1 MKTFGIYIL
10 YPPLVDLRREGL
22 GRYLAHLL
30 KGVAEHKDVH
40 MVILCPSW
48 FPEQLASLLEAEG
61 VPTERL
67 QIVSPGRQPV
77 SIRIRHALTK
87 MLQSKKTG
95 KQTSWK
101 DWLKK
106 RYEKHI
112 QWVARRA
119 VTTTSL
125 THIVLMSLGLAIFY
139 LVLLPIALVAGIL
152 LLVIR
157 ILSQSVRWL
166 WTRSGLQTVSQKL
179 YHAIISP
186 MHNQW
191 VVQLYDHI
199 TVAEAKRCEKVAN
212 RMKQVRAWYCPT
224 AFWPAFNRLKAARV
238 MCVPDVVL
246 TEFPTQFDGR
256 LQRVFCDIE
265 EAIQSG
271 EHFITYSEN
280 VKRRTLVERYNVD
293 PKQVSVIRHA
303 PQKLDKHVTIENG
316 EYTEETSRAYCKDV
330 LRKLLQRN
338 ESPYLS
344 GFQNADMK
352 FFFYASQF
360 RPNKNILSLL
370 KAFKYLQRERYCSHK
385 LILTGNR
392 SVLPYIDDYIR
403 TNELERDILCLHGL
417 SVVELAALYK
427 LADLAVNPSLSEG
440 GAPFTFNEG
449 LSVGTPVVTA
459 RIPVTEEMVQDSVM
473 DEIMYF
479 NPLNW
484 RELAD
489 RMEWGINNREQLLK
503 EELRVYE
510 RLNQRTWAD
519 VVEEHIKVFDL
530 AAELHESR
538 RKR

>member
-30 KGVAEHKDVH
+30 KGGAEHKDVH

-48 FPEQLASLLEAEG
+48 FPEQMESLLEAEG
-61 VPTERL
+61 VPSERL

-77 SIRIRHALTK
+77 AIRIRNSLSK
-87 MLQSKKTG
+87 VLQLRGKKG
-95 KQTSWK
+95 TSVRG
-101 DWLKK
+101 WLSRIKSD
-106 RYEKHI
+106 HTD
-112 QWVARRA
+112 WVARQA
-119 VTTTSL
+119 VTTTSFAWLVTLAFGL
-125 THIVLMSLGLAIFY
+125 TFLY
-139 LVLLPIALVAGIL
+139 LLLLPFVLVGGTCLFLIK
-152 LLVIR
+152 LVYR
-157 ILSQSVRWL
+157 GLKWL
-166 WTRSGLQTVSQKL
+166 WLKSGLQTAATKF
-179 YHAIISP
+179 YNAIISP
-186 MHNQW
+186 MHNEY
-191 VVQLYDHI
+191 VVRLYDHI
-199 TVAEAKRCEKVAN
+199 TAAEAKRCEKLAN
-212 RMKQVRAWYCPT
+212 KLKQVRAWYCPT

-256 LQRVFCDIE
+256 LQRVFGDIE
-265 EAIQSG
+265 EAIKSG

-280 VKRRTLVERYNVD
+280 VKQKTLVDRYNID

-303 PQKLDKHVTIENG
+303 PQKLDKYVTIQNG
-316 EYTEETSRAYCKDV
+316 EHTEETSRAYCKAV
-330 LRKLLQRN
+330 LRNLLKKN

-344 GFQNADMK
+344 GFQNVDMK

-360 RPNKNILSLL
+360 RPNKNVLSLL

-392 SVLPYIDDYIR
+392 MVLPYIDDFIR
-403 TNELERDILCLHGL
+403 SNDLECDVLCLHGL
-417 SVVELAALYK
+417 SVVELASLYK

-440 GAPFTFNEG
+440 GAPFTFNEA

-459 RIPVTEEMVQDSVM
+459 RIAVTEEIVQDSVM

-479 NPLNW
+479 NPRNW

-489 RMEWGINNREQLLK
+489 RMEWAIHNRDRLLK

-510 RLNQRTWAD
+510 TLNQRTWAD

-530 AAELHESR
+530 AADLHESR
-538 RKR
+538 HKK